1 MRRADRLFR
10 IVQQLEGRRLT
21 TAAQLAARL
30 EVSERTIY
38 RDIRDLSVSG
48 IPVRGEAGV
57 GYSLPRGFHLTPL
70 MFTPD
75 EVEAVV
81 AGIRMVAA
89 FGGPQLRRA
98 SESALEKVALVL
110 PPERREETGKAR
122 IFAPGFAFDPKVG
135 ERLEVLRQAIAV
147 NMKILITY
155 SDRDQAPSIRTLRP
169 LGLYFWGPS
178 WTVLA
183 WCESRNDFRSF
194 RLDRIQ
200 TLETGTESFV
210 PEEGKRLEDFL
221 ERISRRPPH
230 L

>member
-70 MFTPD
+70 MFTAD

-110 PPERREETGKAR
+110 PPERREEPAKAR
-122 IFAPGFAFDPKVG
+122 IFAPGFTFDPRVG
-135 ERLEVLRQAIAV
+135 ERLEFLRQAISS
-147 NMKILITY
+147 NRKIVITY
-155 SDRDQAPSIRTLRP
+155 SDREQAASRRTLRP

-178 WTVLA
+178 WTLLA
-183 WCESRNDFRSF
+183 WCEHREDFRSF

-200 TLETGTESFV
+200 ALESSGETFIR
-210 PEEGKRLEDFL
+210 EEGKTLEDFML
-221 ERISRRPPH
+221 RIGGERPR